1 MTKKPDNE
9 QSRNEKSSKEQEAKD
24 LEKAR
29 AVMRSLLSSEE
40 EVNEALSKGIYGS
53 KKE

>member
-1 MTKKPDNE
+1 MKKKPDNE
-9 QSRNEKSSKEQEAKD
+9 QASNKKYSKEQEAKD

-53 KKE
+53 KKD